1 MGSTLSTSTPR
12 MRVLVIFCALVSIAI
27 AGGKGKGG
35 KGGKGGK
42 VGKGGK
48 NGKGGKGDNGS
59 NSMESMTTM
68 MGGMGEMMQEMMDEK
83 EGLCLSNDQVHMM
96 CGIGT
101 KLQEK
106 MDAALKQCVPPE
118 MMAATMEDMQDTSM
132 TPNFKLL
139 SSGRAFTLDEP
150 AERKKGKKRPLQMDK
165 KNMKYKKD
173 KKDKKSKK
181 PSKKGKKQNKST
193 KNKKPSKKPSKPSD
207 FKSCEASCPSM
218 DEMRASAMEEMETEL
233 CVLNAIGWMDDEGN
247 MMQDVEDADMAEF
260 PEAVREA
267 VSEAKIKDCAEVA
280 TAAKMEAMMKDK
292 KFQKKYGACFEN
304 ECYSEEDMEAMTK
317 MMEMMAGMQCWDR
330 AFTKACTGHIKENLM
345 NMASNVGK

>member
-1 MGSTLSTSTPR
+1 MGTLSTSRPR
-12 MRVLVIFCALVSIAI
+12 MRGLVIFCALVSIAI
-27 AGGKGKGG
+27 AGSKGKGG
-35 KGGKGGK
+35 KGGR
-42 VGKGGK
+42 
-48 NGKGGKGDNGS
+48 GGKGDKGDNGGKGE
-59 NSMESMTTM
+59 ESMTTM
-68 MGGMGEMMQEMMDEK
+68 MGGRDEMMQEMMDEK

-118 MMAATMEDMQDTSM
+118 MMAASMDDMQDTSM
-132 TPNFKLL
+132 TPAIKLL
-139 SSGRAFTLDEP
+139 SSGRAFTFDEP
-150 AERKKGKKRPLQMDK
+150 SERGMRKKKTKKQNKKPAKTSDKGKTGKKG
-165 KNMKYKKD
+165 
-173 KKDKKSKK
+173 
-181 PSKKGKKQNKST
+181 KKGKKQNKS
-193 KNKKPSKKPSKPSD
+193 KNSKKPSKPSD
-207 FKSCEASCPSM
+207 FKSYEASCPSM
-218 DEMRASAMEEMETEL
+218 DEMRASAMEEMKTEL

-304 ECYSEEDMEAMTK
+304 ECYSEEDREAMTE

-345 NMASNVGK
+345 NMASNTLMGK

>member
-1 MGSTLSTSTPR
+1 MG
-12 MRVLVIFCALVSIAI
+12 VSIAI
-27 AGGKGKGG
+27 AGSKGKGG
-35 KGGKGGK
+35 KGGR
-42 VGKGGK
+42 
-48 NGKGGKGDNGS
+48 GGKGDKGS
-59 NSMESMTTM
+59 KGGKDEESMATM
-68 MGGMGEMMQEMMDEK
+68 MGGKDEMMPEMMDEK

-118 MMAATMEDMQDTSM
+118 MMAATMEDMQDSSM
-132 TPNFKLL
+132 THDMKLL
-139 SSGRAFTLDEP
+139 SSGRAFTFDEP
-150 AERKKGKKRPLQMDK
+150 SERGRRKNVSKGQKKTKKSQ
-165 KNMKYKKD
+165 KNK
-173 KKDKKSKK
+173 KKSKK
-181 PSKKGKKQNKST
+181 SKKN
-193 KNKKPSKKPSKPSD
+193 KKPSKPSD
-207 FKSCEASCPSM
+207 FKSCEASCPSL
-218 DEMRASAMEEMETEL
+218 DEMRSSAMEEMKTEL

-247 MMQDVEDADMAEF
+247 MKQEVEDADMAEF

-304 ECYSEEDMEAMTK
+304 ECYSEEEMEAMTK

-345 NMASNVGK
+345 NMASNVLNGK

>member
-1 MGSTLSTSTPR
+1 MGTLSTSRPR

-27 AGGKGKGG
+27 AGGRVGK
-35 KGGKGGK
+35 
-42 VGKGGK
+42 GKGGK
-48 NGKGGKGDNGS
+48 NGKGGNGGKGKGGKDE
-59 NSMESMTTM
+59 ESMTTM
-68 MGGMGEMMQEMMDEK
+68 MGGRDEMMQEMMDEK

-118 MMAATMEDMQDTSM
+118 MMAATMEDMQDSSM
-132 TPNFKLL
+132 THDMKLL
-139 SSGRAFTLDEP
+139 SSGRAFTFDEP
-150 AERKKGKKRPLQMDK
+150 SERKKNSKKK
-165 KNMKYKKD
+165 SKKD
-173 KKDKKSKK
+173 KK
-181 PSKKGKKQNKST
+181 PSKKNKEPSKKNKKPS
-193 KNKKPSKKPSKPSD
+193 KMNKKPSKKPSKPSD
-207 FKSCEASCPSM
+207 FKSCEASCPSL
-218 DEMRASAMEEMETEL
+218 DEMRSSAMEEMKTEL

-247 MMQDVEDADMAEF
+247 MMQDVEDAEMAEF

-292 KFQKKYGACFEN
+292 RFQKKYGACFEN

-330 AFTKACTGHIKENLM
+330 AFTKACKGHIKENLM
-345 NMASNVGK
+345 NMASNMLMGK

>member
-1 MGSTLSTSTPR
+1 MGLSTSTPR

-27 AGGKGKGG
+27 AGDKGKGG

-68 MGGMGEMMQEMMDEK
+68 MGGMGEIMQEMMDEK

-106 MDAALKQCVPPE
+106 MDAALKQCVPVE
-118 MMAATMEDMQDTSM
+118 MMAATMEDMQDGSM
-132 TPNFKLL
+132 THDMKLL
-139 SSGRAFTLDEP
+139 SSGRAFTFDEP
-150 AERKKGKKRPLQMDK
+150 SERR
-165 KNMKYKKD
+165 KNSK
-173 KKDKKSKK
+173 KKSKRDKK
-181 PSKKGKKQNKST
+181 PSKKNKEPS
-193 KNKKPSKKPSKPSD
+193 KMNKKPSKKPSKPSD
-207 FKSCEASCPSM
+207 FKSCEASCPSL
-218 DEMRASAMEEMETEL
+218 DEMRASAMEEMKTEL

-247 MMQDVEDADMAEF
+247 MKQDVEDADMAEF

-280 TAAKMEAMMKDK
+280 TAAKMKAMMKDK
-292 KFQKKYGACFEN
+292 NFQKKYGACFTN
-304 ECYSEEDMEAMTK
+304 ECYSEEDREAMAK

-345 NMASNVGK
+345 NMASSMLMGK

>member
-1 MGSTLSTSTPR
+1 MGLSTSTPR

-48 NGKGGKGDNGS
+48 NGKGGKGSKGS

-68 MGGMGEMMQEMMDEK
+68 MGGMGEIMQEMMDEK

-118 MMAATMEDMQDTSM
+118 MMAATMEDMQDMSM
-132 TPNFKLL
+132 ETDIKLL
-139 SSGRAFTLDEP
+139 SSGRAFTFDEP
-150 AERKKGKKRPLQMDK
+150 SERGRRKNVSKGQKKT
-165 KNMKYKKD
+165 
-173 KKDKKSKK
+173 KKSQKNKK
-181 PSKKGKKQNKST
+181 KSSKKGKKQNKS
-193 KNKKPSKKPSKPSD
+193 KNSKKPSKPSD

-218 DEMRASAMEEMETEL
+218 DEMRASAMEEMKTEL

-292 KFQKKYGACFEN
+292 KFQKKYGAC
-304 ECYSEEDMEAMTK
+304 
-317 MMEMMAGMQCWDR
+317 
-330 AFTKACTGHIKENLM
+330 L
-345 NMASNVGK
+345 